1 MVSYDQNKKSDNKE
15 TTTFSDIKIL
25 NPYDSS
31 EPFKNEKQGI
41 LDIRAKDTQ
50 TEEWIDLEVPVIHCD
65 DYVQRSKYYLAG
77 MLGMV
82 SPDFG
87 NFDN

>member
-1 MVSYDQNKKSDNKE
+1 MSNQQVGQSPHGSALSSPFQSDSDHKKQWE
-15 TTTFSDIKIL
+15 L
-25 NPYDSS
+25 N
-31 EPFKNEKQGI
+31 QGI

-50 TEEWIDLEVPVIHCD
+50 TEEWIDLEVQVIHCD
-65 DYVQRSKYYLAG
+65 DYVQRSQYYLAG